1 VKINQRPAPVLNIYM
16 ENDTIT
22 IADLDTVKNIIN
34 LAATR
39 GAFRGEELSM
49 VGTVYDKLVTFLS
62 AVIEQAKAQEA
73 NNAVAGETQGE

>member
-1 VKINQRPAPVLNIYM
+1 MKINQRPAPVLNIYM